1 MLYTYS
7 VSIYQSDLE
16 TFLSLLT
23 KQDDVL
29 LIQDGVLAVLEENPL
44 LKYCLQQQIPLYALI
59 DDVLARGLKDQ
70 VSHHIKLID
79 YGDFVDLTVKHLQQI
94 HWGA

>member
-16 TFLSLLT
+16 AFLSLLT
-23 KQDDVL
+23 KEDDVL
-29 LIQDGVLAVLEENPL
+29 LIQDGVLAVLEDNPL
-44 LKYCLQQQIPLYALI
+44 LKYCLQQQISIYALI

-70 VSHHIKLID
+70 VSHHIKLIN
-79 YGDFVDLTVKHLQQI
+79 YGGFVDLTVKHPQQI

>member
-16 TFLSLLT
+16 AFLSLLT

-29 LIQDGVLAVLEENPL
+29 LIQDGVLAVLEEL
-44 LKYCLQQQIPLYALI
+44 SLI
-59 DDVLARGLKDQ
+59 
-70 VSHHIKLID
+70 HI
-79 YGDFVDLTVKHLQQI
+79 
-94 HWGA
+94 

>member
-7 VSIYQSDLE
+7 VSIYQSDLDA
-16 TFLSLLT
+16 FLSVLT
-23 KQDDVL
+23 KHDEVL
-29 LIQDGVLAVLEENPL
+29 LIQDGVLAVLEDNPL
-44 LKYCLQQQIPLYALI
+44 LIYCLAQQISVYALI

-70 VSHHIKLID
+70 VSHQIKLIN
-79 YGDFVDLTVKHLQQI
+79 YGDFVDLTVKHPQQI

>member
-29 LIQDGVLAVLEENPL
+29 LIQDGVLAVLEGNPL
-44 LKYCLQQQIPLYALI
+44 LKFCLKQQIPIYALI
-59 DDVLARGLKDQ
+59 DDVVARGLKDQ
-70 VSHHIKLID
+70 ASHHITLVN
-79 YGDFVDLTVKHLQQI
+79 YGDFVDLTVKHPQQM